1 MFYFLFWVLAHCNNF
16 PQEADPS
23 LLFLLNVAFLTMKH
37 KYQFQSLWFDP
48 SEART
53 HDHVNHYIS
62 DVVCYMLYENNKL
75 SKMVVFK
82 FRALS

>member
-1 MFYFLFWVLAHCNNF
+1 MLAHCNNF
-16 PQEADPS
+16 PQEAKPVFTLS
-23 LLFLLNVAFLTMKH
+23 PYCCVLNDEAQISIPK
-37 KYQFQSLWFDP
+37 SNLWFDP
-48 SEART
+48 SEARA
-53 HDHVNHYIS
+53 HDHVNHYIV

>member
-1 MFYFLFWVLAHCNNF
+1 M
-16 PQEADPS
+16 
-23 LLFLLNVAFLTMKH
+23 MKH

-53 HDHVNHYIS
+53 HDHVNHYIV
-62 DVVCYMLYENNKL
+62 DVVCNMLYENNKL

-82 FRALS
+82 LL